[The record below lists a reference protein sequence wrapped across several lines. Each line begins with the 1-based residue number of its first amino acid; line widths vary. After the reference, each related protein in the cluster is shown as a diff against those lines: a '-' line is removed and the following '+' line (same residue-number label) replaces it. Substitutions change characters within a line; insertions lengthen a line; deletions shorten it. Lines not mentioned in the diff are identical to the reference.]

1 MPNSIRVAIC
11 DDSPIVRNGLK
22 SILNADT
29 GIRVAFEASSPAE
42 ILKGSAG
49 IELDIILAD
58 LAEQDY
64 SEAQAEK
71 NLLSE
76 LGKSHPLVKVI
87 ALNDCDNRRRL
98 VELIELGV
106 KGFQCKHH
114 CTADEMT
121 QAVHKVHGSGTH
133 FSSCA
138 MDAVL
143 HNLQAKETR
152 PNANLSKRE
161 QQVLDLVAQGKSNDD
176 IGRNLFISTCTVKF
190 HVSSILSKLNVKN
203 RTEAALWLL

>member
-11 DDSPIVRNGLK
+11 DFSPIVRNGLK
-22 SILNADT
+22 SIFNEDT
-29 GIRVAFEASSPAE
+29 GIQVAFEASSQAE
-42 ILKGSAG
+42 ILKGSVG

-58 LAEQDY
+58 LVEQDNT
-64 SEAQAEK
+64 EAQAE
-71 NLLSE
+71 NDLLSE
-76 LGKSHPLVKVI
+76 IGKLHPLVKVI

-98 VELIELGV
+98 VEIIALGV
-106 KGFQCKHH
+106 KGLQCKHH
-114 CTADEMT
+114 STADEMT
-121 QAVHKVHGSGTH
+121 QAVHTVHGSGTQ

-152 PNANLSKRE
+152 PKANLSKRE
-161 QQVLDLVAQGKSNDD
+161 QQVLDLVGQGKSNDD
-176 IGRNLFISTCTVKF
+176 IARDLFISTCTVKF

>member
-11 DDSPIVRNGLK
+11 DYSPIVRNGLK
-22 SILNADT
+22 SILNGDT

-42 ILKGSAG
+42 ILKGSTG

-58 LAEQDY
+58 LAEHDNT
-64 SEAQAEK
+64 EAQIEN

-76 LGKSHPLVKVI
+76 LGKSRPLVKVI

-98 VELIELGV
+98 VEIIALGV
-106 KGFQCKHH
+106 KGLQCKHH

-121 QAVHKVHGSGTH
+121 QAVHTVHGSGTH

-138 MDAVL
+138 MEAVL
-143 HNLQAKETR
+143 HNLQEKETR
-152 PNANLSKRE
+152 PKANLSKRE
-161 QQVLDLVAQGKSNDD
+161 LQVLDLVSQGKSNGD
-176 IGRNLFISTCTVKF
+176 IARSLFISTCTVKF